1 MARTAQSYSC
11 KHCGASGLFWTRVQ
25 GPRGISVRLADPVT
39 GVHRCKEYEQARDAG
54 KNLPHNPPVRV
65 PYSPQDLNPVQP
77 KPEPFNA
84 PKIEQENKPEQEN
97 QNKRGDNK
105 PYDDSWIKPYVKAED
120 AKLAETMVKALGESV
135 TFLNSKIEALD
146 AKREVIVK
154 LEKPNGEI
162 EIISGAHK
170 CMSVLLRRVRIKQNC
185 LIVGPA
191 GSGKT
196 HAAHMVAEA
205 LGLKFYP
212 MSVGPQT
219 SKSDL
224 IGYVDAHGKLVRTVL
239 REAYEYGGLFL
250 LDEVDAG
257 NPGVLTVLNAL
268 LANSVCSFPDG
279 VIEKHPD
286 FRCIAAGNTYGQGA
300 NRQYVGRQQLDAAT
314 LDRFVGIDWDYD
326 ESLESKLGASQPDWV
341 LYVWSLRKAADKLG
355 IKRVFGTRRIQQGT
369 ALLDDGEKL
378 DDVKNDTVFFGCPA
392 EDRKKLEANL

>member
-11 KHCGASGLFWTRVQ
+11 KHCGADGLFWTRVQ
-25 GPRGISVRLADPVT
+25 GPRGISVRLAHPAT
-39 GVHRCKEYEQARDAG
+39 GVHRCKEYEDAKQRG
-54 KNLPHNPPVRV
+54 ENLPHNPPVKV

-84 PKIEQENKPEQEN
+84 PKIEQPAQNEQPKPQEQ
-97 QNKRGDNK
+97 GK
-105 PYDDSWIKPYVKAED
+105 PYDDSWIKPWVRSEDEKLDQKVKQVVLKLADDFD
-120 AKLAETMVKALGESV
+120 AKL
-135 TFLNSKIEALD
+135 NALD
-146 AKREVIVK
+146 AKREVIIK
-154 LEKPNGEI
+154 LEKPAGEVQ
-162 EIISGAHK
+162 IITGAHK
-170 CMSVLLRRVRIKQNC
+170 CMPVLLRRVRIKQNC

-239 REAYEYGGLFL
+239 REAYEHGGLFL

-257 NPGVLTVLNAL
+257 NPGVLTILNAL

-279 VIEKHPD
+279 VVAKHEN

-341 LYVWSLRKAADKLG
+341 LYVWALRKAADKLG

-369 ALLDDGEKL
+369 ALLDDGENL